1 MGLFSKIRSGLY
13 KTAKIM
19 GDISAVKNG
28 KILKRIK
35 NRIVGRIAG
44 KTIGKINKKI

>member
-1 MGLFSKIRSGLY
+1 MGLFSKIRGGLY
-13 KTAKIM
+13 KTAKVL
-19 GDISAVKNG
+19 GDISAIKNG

>member
-28 KILKRIK
+28 KILQRVK
-35 NRIVGRIAG
+35 NRVVGRLTG
-44 KTIGKINKKI
+44 KLIGKISKNK

>member
-13 KTAKIM
+13 KTAKVL
-19 GDISAVKNG
+19 GDVSAIKNG

-35 NRIVGRIAG
+35 NRVVGRIAG
-44 KTIGKINKKI
+44 KTLGKINKKV

>member
-13 KTAKIM
+13 KTAKVM

-28 KILKRIK
+28 KILQRLK
-35 NRIVGRIAG
+35 NRVVGKLSG
-44 KTIGKINKKI
+44 KIIGKISKKV